1 MSILVIEQL
10 FDGVVFDQPI
20 TIQRD
25 TAIAHIRPWIMKFGT
40 LLTGD
45 LQIEVIQASTTLAT
59 KTINF
64 SEIESA
70 ISDPYAHGFI
80 RFDFD
85 ALNLRIGEGNT
96 EETYT
101 LRLKMINYTN
111 NPTGYIALTR
121 AWDVP
126 IYENTDSPANDM
138 VKAFGIEIYTYEN

>member
-1 MSILVIEQL
+1 MSTLIIEQL

-20 TIQRD
+20 TIKRD

-45 LQIEVIQASTTLAT
+45 LQLEVIQASTTLAT

-70 ISDPYAHGFI
+70 ISDPHAHGFI

-111 NPTGYIALTR
+111 NPNAVISLVR

-126 IYENTDSPANDM
+126 IYVNTDSPVND
-138 VKAFGIEIYTYEN
+138 VIKAFGIEIYTYEN